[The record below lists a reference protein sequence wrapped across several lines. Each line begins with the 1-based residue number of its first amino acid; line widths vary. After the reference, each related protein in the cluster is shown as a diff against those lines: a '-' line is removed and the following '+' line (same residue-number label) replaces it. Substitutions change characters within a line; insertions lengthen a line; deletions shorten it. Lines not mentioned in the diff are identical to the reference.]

1 MPNPYREIFRAP
13 GTIGFSAAGFVARLP
28 LSMVTIGIVTMLSQA
43 RGEYWLAGGVA
54 ATFALSNAL
63 IAPQISRLVD
73 RHGQSKVLIPATLAT
88 IVALI
93 GLMLATRLNAPI
105 WVLFLFAGLAG
116 LEPSMMAMV
125 RARWTEIYRDT
136 PHLRTAFAFESVVD
150 EMVFMV
156 GPVLAIGLSV
166 IWFPE
171 AGPLAATILLAVGMA
186 LFVAQRATEP
196 PVHPQGAD
204 SSGSAIRLVPV
215 QIIALLMV
223 ALGAV
228 FGTAEVTAVAFAE
241 AQGNKAAAS
250 LALAAYAAGS
260 FITGL
265 VFGALR
271 LRLALTTQLL
281 LAIGLAAATTLPL
294 LIVSSLWMLVIV
306 LFIAGA
312 SISPTVIVAMA
323 LVERHAPPSKLTEGI
338 TWVMTGMGVGMALG
352 SALSGWLIDVY
363 GARSGFYVSVAGGF
377 SALAI
382 VVAGLCLLVEPRRS
396 VGEGVDGL
404 KANCA

>member
-13 GTIGFSAAGFVARLP
+13 GSIGFSAAGFIARMP
-28 LSMVTIGIVTMLSQA
+28 FSMVTIGIVTMLSQA

-54 ATFALSNAL
+54 ATFALANAL

-73 RHGQSKVLIPATLAT
+73 RHGQSRVLVPATLG
-88 IVALI
+88 ALAALA
-93 GLMLATRLNAPI
+93 GLILATRFEAPV
-105 WVLFLFAGLAG
+105 WALFLFAGLAG
-116 LEPSMMAMV
+116 TTPSMMAMV

-150 EMVFMV
+150 EVIFMI
-156 GPVLAIGLSV
+156 GPVIAIGLSV
-166 IWFPE
+166 VWFPE
-171 AGPLAATILLAVGMA
+171 AGPLAAAILLAVGMA
-186 LFVAQRATEP
+186 LFVAQRGTEP

-204 SSGSAIRLVPV
+204 SGGSAIRLVPV

-223 ALGAV
+223 ALGMV

-294 LIVSSLWMLVIV
+294 LIVSSLWMLGVV

-312 SISPTVIVAMA
+312 SISPTIIVAMA

-338 TWVMTGMGVGMALG
+338 TWTMTGMGIGMAAG
-352 SALSGWLIDVY
+352 SAVAGWLIDVY

-382 VVAGLCLLVEPRRS
+382 VVAGLCLLAEPQRAA
-396 VGEGVDGL
+396 GEDLDGL

>member
-13 GTIGFSAAGFVARLP
+13 GTIGFSAAGFIARMP
-28 LSMVTIGIVTMLSQA
+28 FSMVTIGIVTMLSQA

-54 ATFALSNAL
+54 ATFALANAVV
-63 IAPQISRLVD
+63 APQISRLVD
-73 RHGQSKVLIPATLAT
+73 RHGQSRVLVPATLGT
-88 IVALI
+88 LLALA
-93 GLMLATRLNAPI
+93 GLMLATRFEAPA
-105 WVLFLFAGLAG
+105 WVLFAFAGLAG
-116 LEPSMMAMV
+116 VAPSMMAMV

-150 EMVFMV
+150 EVIFMI
-156 GPVLAIGLSV
+156 GPVVAIGLSV
-166 IWFPE
+166 VWFPE

-186 LFVAQRATEP
+186 LFLAQRGTEP

-204 SSGSAIRLVPV
+204 SGRSAIRLVPV

-223 ALGAV
+223 ALGMV

-250 LALAAYAAGS
+250 LALASYAAGS
-260 FITGL
+260 FLTGL

-271 LRLALTTQLL
+271 LRLALATQLL

-294 LIVSSLWMLVIV
+294 LIVSSLWMLGIV

-312 SISPTVIVAMA
+312 SISPTIIVAMA

-338 TWVMTGMGVGMALG
+338 TWVMTGMGIGMALG
-352 SALSGWLIDVY
+352 SALSGWLIDLH
-363 GARSGFYVSVAGGF
+363 GARSGFFVSVAGGF

-382 VVAGLCLLVEPRRS
+382 VALGFCLLAEPRPAGRRH
-396 VGEGVDGL
+396 V
-404 KANCA
+404 AAA

>member
-43 RGEYWLAGGVA
+43 RGEYWLAGVVA
-54 ATFALSNAL
+54 ATVALSNAL

-294 LIVSSLWMLVIV
+294 LIVSSLWMLGIV

>member
-43 RGEYWLAGGVA
+43 RGEYWLAGVVA

-294 LIVSSLWMLVIV
+294 LIVSSLWMLGIV

>member
-1 MPNPYREIFRAP
+1 
-13 GTIGFSAAGFVARLP
+13 
-28 LSMVTIGIVTMLSQA
+28 
-43 RGEYWLAGGVA
+43 
-54 ATFALSNAL
+54 
-63 IAPQISRLVD
+63 
-73 RHGQSKVLIPATLAT
+73 
-88 IVALI
+88 
-93 GLMLATRLNAPI
+93 
-105 WVLFLFAGLAG
+105 
-116 LEPSMMAMV
+116 MMAMV

-294 LIVSSLWMLVIV
+294 LIVSSLWMLGIV

>member
-54 ATFALSNAL
+54 ATFAFSNAL

-88 IVALI
+88 VVALI
-93 GLMLATRLNAPI
+93 GLMLATRLEAPI

-294 LIVSSLWMLVIV
+294 LIVSSLWMLGIV

>member
-54 ATFALSNAL
+54 ATFAFSNAL

-271 LRLALTTQLL
+271 LRLALTRQLL
-281 LAIGLAAATTLPL
+281 LTIGLAAATTLPL
-294 LIVSSLWMLVIV
+294 LIVSSLWMLGIV

>member
-13 GTIGFSAAGFVARLP
+13 GTIGFSAAGFLARMP
-28 LSMVTIGIVTMLSQA
+28 FSMLTVGIVTMLSQA

-93 GLMLATRLNAPI
+93 GLMLATRLDAPI

-150 EMVFMV
+150 EVIFMI
-156 GPVLAIGLSV
+156 GPVIAIGLSV

-171 AGPLAATILLAVGMA
+171 AGPLAATILLGVGMA

-260 FITGL
+260 FVTGL

-294 LIVSSLWMLVIV
+294 LIVSSLWMLGIV